1 MVCFF
6 SLFYS
11 SIALIWGARF
21 VNKRQTLTA
30 VPNKQAQFKPVRLMV
45 PKKNTKECAF
55 VASYCRFYTGYIGW
69 KKSKT
74 KTKGVVTQNTCMFAL
89 WKERFGYLGVL
100 MLWRLSHHI
109 HRSTHGTTAG
119 GKRT

>member
-45 PKKNTKECAF
+45 PKK
-55 VASYCRFYTGYIGW
+55 
-69 KKSKT
+69 KT
-74 KTKGVVTQNTCMFAL
+74 QRN
-89 WKERFGYLGVL
+89 VL
-100 MLWRLSHHI
+100 LLHHI
-109 HRSTHGTTAG
+109 AGSTLDISG
-119 GKRT
+119 GKNQKQKQKV